1 MQKVALITGTGS
13 GIGKA
18 IAEFLL
24 EKDYLVYGYSRSNAI
39 SHTNFTF
46 TEVDLSN
53 LDAVKQLEF
62 PKGNQQGTL
71 LINNAATIGSILPL
85 HLKKEEDIINEYKLN
100 IITPTLLCSKF
111 INTYYNDE
119 KIIINIGSGAANN
132 AIASWNTYCATKS
145 ALDMLTEV
153 ITAEKHEKLKI
164 LSVHPGVVDTNMQRE
179 IRKSD
184 SKYFPLLRKFK
195 AYHSNNELENP
206 DIVAQKLYYVI
217 QNFDEFTKNI
227 LSIRDVNLN

>member
-111 INTYYNDE
+111 INTSVSY
-119 KIIINIGSGAANN
+119 
-132 AIASWNTYCATKS
+132 TH
-145 ALDMLTEV
+145 LTLPTNREV
-153 ITAEKHEKLKI
+153 
-164 LSVHPGVVDTNMQRE
+164 
-179 IRKSD
+179 
-184 SKYFPLLRKFK
+184 
-195 AYHSNNELENP
+195 
-206 DIVAQKLYYVI
+206 
-217 QNFDEFTKNI
+217 
-227 LSIRDVNLN
+227 